1 MSSDKRIAAFYENIR
16 TGAVHDSVSM
26 VDAVS
31 GLRKSGLLGIYVSYD
46 STVQYADEL
55 AEVLE
60 KTGAEITGLHAWVNF
75 DKTDAHEVIDQAVR
89 LGTDH
94 VLLVPVCAG
103 NDTET
108 LIAGMRNAVAYG
120 EKNGVRIY
128 MEDLDQADSPYNSA
142 AGLQFFLDQVPGL
155 RCCFDTGNLI
165 MHREDEV
172 QAFRHLQS
180 RICALHLKDRAMT
193 PANADDVGKKI
204 LDGSN
209 RYPVPVGKGYIQIPE
224 ILAIAGDLPMIV
236 ELYDYSPSHML
247 EGIRSSIQ
255 QIMAWDNKSA
265 TNYSAALS

>member
-1 MSSDKRIAAFYENIR
+1 MSSDKRIAAFYENII
-16 TGAVHDSVSM
+16 TGSMHEGLSM

-31 GLRKSGLLGIYVSYD
+31 VLRNSGLRGIYVSYD
-46 STVQYADEL
+46 STVYYADEL

-60 KTGAEITGLHAWVNF
+60 KTGVEITGLHAWVDF
-75 DKTDAHEVIDQAVR
+75 DKTDAHDVIDQAVR

-103 NDTET
+103 NDAET
-108 LIAGMRNAVAYG
+108 LLAGMRNAVAYG
-120 EKNGVRIY
+120 ENNGVRIY
-128 MEDLDQADSPYNSA
+128 MEDLDQADSPYNSV

-165 MHREDEV
+165 MRQEDEV
-172 QAFRHLQS
+172 QAFRHLQP

-193 PANADDVGKKI
+193 PVNADDMGKKI

-209 RYPVPVGKGYIQIPE
+209 RYPVPVGKGYIRIPE
-224 ILAIAGDLPMIV
+224 ILAMAGDLPVIV

-247 EGIRSSIQ
+247 DGIRSSVQ
-255 QIMAWDNKSA
+255 QIIA
-265 TNYSAALS
+265 